1 MVKQDIIIMTI
12 SIYYSEIYS
21 WPSWYKNATLQQEYD
36 KLYEE
41 YQVAYKNNRLLFIGW
56 VVSLILLLIM
66 VVILF
71 INMRSGSKNRYSDD
85 DYDDDDYDDEEED
98 DDSYFSH
105 KDSKLDKDLED
116 DAEDEYVN
124 KERKYVIK
132 KIKT

>member
-1 MVKQDIIIMTI
+1 
-12 SIYYSEIYS
+12 
-21 WPSWYKNATLQQEYD
+21 
-36 KLYEE
+36 
-41 YQVAYKNNRLLFIGW
+41 
-56 VVSLILLLIM
+56 M

-85 DYDDDDYDDEEED
+85 DYDDDDYNDEEED

-105 KDSKLDKDLED
+105 KDNKLDKDLED